1 MLSLAASPVLPL
13 LARLRLKKLQP
24 TQTPPLLLNAP
35 PPIVQLLLKSLLRLK
50 AVPLLLKVVQLL
62 LTQLQL
68 RLKKLLLLSN
78 SQRKLYAIA

>member
-1 MLSLAASPVLPL
+1 MSEAIWMFWSSSAW
-13 LARLRLKKLQP
+13 
-24 TQTPPLLLNAP
+24 
-35 PPIVQLLLKSLLRLK
+35 LK